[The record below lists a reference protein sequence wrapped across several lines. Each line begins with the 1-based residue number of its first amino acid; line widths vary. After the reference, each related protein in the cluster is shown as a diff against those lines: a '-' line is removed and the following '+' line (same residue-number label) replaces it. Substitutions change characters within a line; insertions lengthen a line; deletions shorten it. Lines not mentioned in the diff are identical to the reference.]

1 LKKNLLIILGSSL
14 LILVMALMPFFG
26 ACAPEPPPP
35 PPPPPDED
43 EEPPPPPPKVYTVCI
58 TQIVTHPDLDNARR
72 GFIEK
77 MEELGYAEGVN
88 IDYIMR
94 NAAGDMSVNAAI
106 CEYFVSLKPDLIL
119 AITTPCIQ
127 AMTAAAEGTDIPVVF
142 TCVTDP
148 VAAGVVP
155 SWTESAPLITGV
167 SDWNDITTQM
177 EFIRGIFPFE
187 TLGIIY
193 NAGEVN
199 SVVQAEELVE
209 KVAPKLGFTVIEA
222 TVAATIDVLGAAQ
235 SLVGRVDAMWIPTD
249 NTAMAGIHSILKVA
263 EENDIPFFGSTTSM
277 AESGTV
283 AGCGVNEYLLGK
295 QAAVMAAKI
304 LSGEAT
310 PGDIPPE
317 KGEQFL
323 YAVNLAAAERMGV
336 TIPQAVIDMADLVF
350 EE

>member
-1 LKKNLLIILGSSL
+1 LLIILGSSL

-26 ACAPEPPPP
+26 ACAPEEVTPPPEEEEELP
-35 PPPPPDED
+35 PL
-43 EEPPPPPPKVYTVCI
+43 PPKVYTVCI
-58 TQIVTHPDLDNARR
+58 TQIITHPDLDCARTN
-72 GFIEK
+72 FLDK

-88 IDYIMR
+88 IDYIIR
-94 NAAGDMSVNAAI
+94 NAAGDMTINAAI
-106 CEYFVSLKPDLIL
+106 CDYFVSLKPDLIL

-127 AMTAAAEGTDIPVVF
+127 AMTAAAEGTDIPIVF

-177 EFIRGIFPFE
+177 EFILEIFPFE
-187 TLGIIY
+187 TLGCIY

-199 SVVQAEELVE
+199 SVVQMEELVDE
-209 KVAPKLGFTVIEA
+209 VAPKLGFTVIEA
-222 TVAATIDVLGAAQ
+222 TVAATTDVLGAAT
-235 SLVGRVDAMWIPTD
+235 SLIGRVDAMWIPTD
-249 NTAMAGIHSILKVA
+249 NTAMAGKDSIIKVA
-263 EENDIPFFGSTTSM
+263 EENDIPFFGSTSTM
-277 AESGTV
+277 AEEGMI
-283 AGCGVNEYLLGK
+283 AGCGVDECMGGR

-304 LSGEAT
+304 LAGEAT

-317 KGEQFL
+317 LPKAFI
-323 YAVNLAAAERMGV
+323 YAVNLGAAERMGI
-336 TIPQAVIDMADLVF
+336 TIPQEVIDTADLVF